1 MSTDLFT
8 DAIHQITAVDCRF
21 DKNSVLV
28 GGIYIEAE
36 TPCEK
41 IRLSNG
47 DKSFIIHLPD
57 SVLHKPDPCFAWNL
71 RFDISEDEEQE
82 AQHLPAEP
90 PAEP

>member
-8 DAIHQITAVDCRF
+8 DAIHQIIAIDCRF
-21 DKNSVLV
+21 DKDSVLI

-36 TPCEK
+36 TPYDR

-47 DKSFIIHLPD
+47 KRSFLIHLPED
-57 SVLHKPDPCFAWNL
+57 VLHKADPCYAWNL